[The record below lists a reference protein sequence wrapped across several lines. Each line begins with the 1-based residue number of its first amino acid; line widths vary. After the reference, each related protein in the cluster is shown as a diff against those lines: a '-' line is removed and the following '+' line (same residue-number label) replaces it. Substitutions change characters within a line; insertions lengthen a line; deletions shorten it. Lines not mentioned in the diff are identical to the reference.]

1 MTPVPLSF
9 RSFGAGPPGVVLVL
23 VLSLALAACGG
34 GSKKNTEGTKATT
47 PQVLAVKTSVLKVGS
62 VDVQSAGPVNPIA
75 PVTGKAV
82 LGIAQSYIDTAVFA
96 PLKTG
101 KLGAG
106 YAALFDTG
114 VRAAATGSDAA
125 ALTDLDVGKVENLK
139 TTATPVHMSTL
150 EGRLGETMYLATD
163 FDLDMKAKGDAGP
176 VRIHRHI
183 ELTFA
188 PNAKKWLVTAYRV
201 QAVRKST
208 AGTTTTT
215 ATGGT
220 TP

>member
-1 MTPVPLSF
+1 MTPVPFSF
-9 RSFGAGPPGVVLVL
+9 RSFGAGTVGVVL
-23 VLSLALAACGG
+23 VLSLALAACSS
-34 GSKKNTEGTKATT
+34 GSKKNTEDVKGTT
-47 PQVLAVKTSVLKVGS
+47 PEVLAVKTSVLKVGS
-62 VDVQSAGPVNPIA
+62 VDIQSAGPANPIA
-75 PVTGKAV
+75 PTTGKAV
-82 LGIAQSYIDTAVFA
+82 LGVAQSYIDTAVFG
-96 PLKTG
+96 PLKNG
-101 KLGAG
+101 ELGAG

-114 VRAAATGSDAA
+114 VKSAATGSDAD
-125 ALTDLDVGKVENLK
+125 ALTDLAVGKVKNLK

-150 EGRLGETMYLATD
+150 EGKLGEVMYLGTD
-163 FDLDMKAKGDAGP
+163 FDLDMRATGDAGP
-176 VRIHRHI
+176 LRIHRHI

-188 PNAKKWLVTAYRV
+188 PSGKKWLVTAYRV

>member
-9 RSFGAGPPGVVLVL
+9 RPFGAGAIVL

-34 GSKKNTEGTKATT
+34 GGKKNTGTKATT
-47 PQVLAVKTSVLKVGS
+47 PEVLAVKTSVLKVGS
-62 VDVQSAGPVNPIA
+62 VDVQSAGPANPIA
-75 PVTGKAV
+75 AATGKAV

-114 VRAAATGSDAA
+114 VKAAATGSDAA
-125 ALTDLDVGKVENLK
+125 ALTDLNVGKVENLK

-150 EGRLGETMYLATD
+150 EGKFGEVMYLATD
-163 FDLDMKAKGDAGP
+163 FDLDMKAKGDTGP
-176 VRIHRHI
+176 LRIHRHI

-188 PNAKKWLVTAYRV
+188 PNAKTWHVTAYRV